1 MASFI
6 LNGAD
11 CTRPRQSCILLAD
24 ILQLPEGGRN
34 LDALHDL
41 ICSIGEDTTLAVRD
55 PAALE
60 RQLGDYGV
68 RLMRMLSDAAEEN
81 PKFKL
86 EIHGEE
92 HSMTIENYR
101 EMGLD
106 LEQQLLLRYS
116 PIALKLI
123 YDESEIPE
131 GTVRP
136 WQDEGNR
143 LAMCQAFALVRRNRK
158 SFTLLK
164 EDHWCVWPLV
174 SYRIC
179 PLDEA
184 DYEYIGTKFFMKDP
198 QRGVKFLKEEYP
210 FLNGKAPIGFSIAPL
225 RSCTFEPD
233 LVCIYCNPA
242 QIRSLLLAAK
252 FDSGEMLKVTLD
264 PVDSC
269 VHSTIPVLN
278 GQDYNITFPDPGE
291 YERGLTDENEVM
303 FTLRGE
309 KLPVLTNTLKM
320 FGSINFGYR
329 GLQMEM
335 DMNFPRPEFY
345 NKMFDKWGL
354 ATGAEWK
361 KGK

>member
-1 MASFI
+1 MTEYHFRGS
-6 LNGAD
+6 D
-11 CTRPRQSCILLAD
+11 CTDPRQSCLLLAEV
-24 ILQLPEGGRN
+24 LKLPEGGRN

-41 ICSIGEDTTLAVRD
+41 ICSISVPTLLTIHGADILKDR
-55 PAALE
+55 
-60 RQLGDYGV
+60 LGDRGA
-68 RLMRMLSDAAEEN
+68 RMLRMLSDCAAENPSFELNILKEETTMTVEN
-81 PKFKL
+81 C
-86 EIHGEE
+86 
-92 HSMTIENYR
+92 R
-101 EMGLD
+101 EMGLE

-131 GTVRP
+131 GTIRP

-158 SFTLLK
+158 AYTLLK

-184 DYEYIGTKFFMKDP
+184 DVEYMGTKFFMKDP
-198 QRGVKFLKEEYP
+198 RRGVRFLQEEYP
-210 FLNGKAPIGFSIAPL
+210 MLEGKTPIGFSIAPL

-242 QIRSLLLAAK
+242 QIRSLLMAAK

-278 GQDYNITFPDPGE
+278 GQDFNITFPDPGE

-303 FTLRGE
+303 FTLRSE
-309 KLPVLTNTLKM
+309 KLPVLTQTLKM
-320 FGSINFGYR
+320 FGSINFGYQ

-345 NKMFDKWGL
+345 NKMFEKWGL

-361 KGK
+361 K